1 MIFYASYFGDLSVTS
16 ADGFVCSPTQFRA
29 KLIAAYSMSVT

>member
-1 MIFYASYFGDLSVTS
+1 MIFYALYFGDLSVTH

-29 KLIAAYSMSVT
+29 KLIAAYSLSLN